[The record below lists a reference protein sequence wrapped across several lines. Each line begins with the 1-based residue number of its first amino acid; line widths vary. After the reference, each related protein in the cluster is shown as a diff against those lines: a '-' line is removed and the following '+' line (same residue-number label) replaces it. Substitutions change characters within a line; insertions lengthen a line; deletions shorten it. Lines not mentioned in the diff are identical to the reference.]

1 MPSALANILTTMVAE
16 KSDAFKKRAQ
26 NVFTLSFYQS
36 QFQLMLT
43 AVNSIFLACLYENY
57 DLERKRELLIRV
69 SLTEATTDLERF
81 YLKLSGDYSK
91 AFHSAVK
98 ICDDHE

>member
-1 MPSALANILTTMVAE
+1 MLTT
-16 KSDAFKKRAQ
+16 
-26 NVFTLSFYQS
+26 
-36 QFQLMLT
+36 
-43 AVNSIFLACLYENY
+43 VNSIFLVCLYENY

-69 SLTEATTDLERF
+69 SLTEATTDLKRF

-98 ICDDHE
+98 ICDGYKRGLIYKMKERTMEEFSIQRV